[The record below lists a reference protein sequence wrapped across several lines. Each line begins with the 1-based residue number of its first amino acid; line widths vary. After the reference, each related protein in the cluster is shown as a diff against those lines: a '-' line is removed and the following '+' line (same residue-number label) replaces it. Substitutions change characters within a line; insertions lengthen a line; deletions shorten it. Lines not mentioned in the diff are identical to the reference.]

1 MDGHVRDCGGLG
13 LFGVRLDRENLFPLL
28 KFVTLPSSRSIFGA
42 RDERRTGVLAARTV
56 SVTKGLPRSARR
68 FFTAPRFRMTYSTT
82 SPSVGMKSLCPT
94 SLPKTSH

>member
-56 SVTKGLPRSARR
+56 SVTKGLPRSAVQNDINGN
-68 FFTAPRFRMTYSTT
+68 TI
-82 SPSVGMKSLCPT
+82 KSRNEIVTNWLQRYTETP
-94 SLPKTSH
+94 LEEFGE